1 MDRSARMK
9 AISFPFTLDPFG
21 KTASTTDQ
29 RKIYQDRVLTLLS
42 TAIGERPMRPTYGTN
57 IATAM
62 FENQGNVEKAI
73 NDAIRSAISK
83 WIPELTVNNIFLKGF
98 LDTGAVTVELNVSL
112 PDFIEDNITVVTTT
126 LNPDATTT
134 R

>member
-1 MDRSARMK
+1 MK

-21 KTASTTDQ
+21 KTTSTTNQ

-42 TAIGERPMRPTYGTN
+42 TAVGERPMRPTYGTN
-57 IATAM
+57 IGIAM

-83 WIPELTVNNIFLKGF
+83 WIPELTVNNITVVGF

-112 PDFIEDNITVVTTT
+112 PDFIEDSITVVSTT

>member
-1 MDRSARMK
+1 MK

-42 TAIGERPMRPTYGTN
+42 TAVGERPMRPTYGTN

-73 NDAIRSAISK
+73 NDAVRSAISK

-112 PDFIEDNITVVTTT
+112 PDFVEDNITVVTTT

>member
-1 MDRSARMK
+1 MK

-21 KTASTTDQ
+21 KTTSTTNQ

-42 TAIGERPMRPTYGTN
+42 TSVGERPMRPTYGTN

-62 FENQGNVEKAI
+62 FENQGDIDKAI

-83 WIPELTVNNIFLKGF
+83 WLPELTVNAINVIGF
-98 LDTGAVTVELNVSL
+98 LDTGAVTIELNVTL
-112 PDFIEDNITVVTTT
+112 PDFIEDSITVVSTT

>member
-42 TAIGERPMRPTYGTN
+42 TAVGERPMRPTYGTN

-62 FENQGNVEKAI
+62 FENQGNIEKAI

>member
-1 MDRSARMK
+1 MK
-9 AISFPFTLDPFG
+9 AISYPFTLDPFG

-73 NDAIRSAISK
+73 NDAIRSAIST
-83 WIPELTVNNIFLKGF
+83 WIPDLTVNNILIKGF
-98 LDTGAVTVELNVSL
+98 LDTGAVTVELNVTL
-112 PDFIEDNITVVTTT
+112 PDFIEDSITVVSTT

>member
-1 MDRSARMK
+1 MDWSAGMK
-9 AISFPFTLDPFG
+9 AITYPFALDPFG

-29 RKIYQDRVLTLLS
+29 RKIFQDRVLTLLS
-42 TAIGERPMRPTYGTN
+42 TAVGERPMRPTYGTN
-57 IATAM
+57 IALAM
-62 FENQGNVEKAI
+62 FENQGNVDKAI

-83 WIPELTVNNIFLKGF
+83 WIPELTVNDVLIKGF
-98 LDTGAVTVELNVSL
+98 LDTGAVTVELNVTL
-112 PDFIEDNITVVTTT
+112 PDFIEDSITVVTTT